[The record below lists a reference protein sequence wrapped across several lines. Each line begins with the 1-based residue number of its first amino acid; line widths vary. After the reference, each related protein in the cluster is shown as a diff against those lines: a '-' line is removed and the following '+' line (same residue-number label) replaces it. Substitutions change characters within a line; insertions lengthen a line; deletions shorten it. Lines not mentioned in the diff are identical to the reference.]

1 MFPVM
6 TREDAIIVL
15 ADLYE
20 TRFGIFDHKARDK
33 NPLASVLMHES
44 EDVMFDSAL
53 ADLLIEFAVDE
64 IGDLW
69 KISLTEYLNLPKP
82 VADLLRRLKPIA
94 AKKKAELLGRMIPN
108 VPGT

>member
-1 MFPVM
+1 M
-6 TREDAIIVL
+6 TRENAIVVM

-33 NPLASVLMHES
+33 NPLASVLLHDS

-53 ADLLIEFAVDE
+53 ADTLIEFAVDE

-82 VADLLRRLKPIA
+82 VADLMRRIKPIA
-94 AKKKAELLGRMIPN
+94 AKKKSEILGAMMPK